1 MPFRTSRI
9 KVDARWRPV
18 VRGRKPDAP
27 EAGSPEPEA
36 EAPGARSPKPE
47 AYLSAL
53 KLLAARELSEAQI
66 RQRLARRE
74 HESDD
79 IDAAVARLKSE
90 RAIDDVRV
98 AGAIAQRET
107 AFRKRGKLRVQL
119 ALARAGIDR
128 GVAKR
133 AIDDTFG
140 QMDAGVLIE
149 AALAKRLHGRQ
160 TLKDQAEF
168 ARLYRYL
175 AGQGFD
181 ADEIRRTLT
190 AIRRKTKA

>member
-9 KVDARWRPV
+9 KVDARSRPI
-18 VRGRKPDAP
+18 VRGRKPDA
-27 EAGSPEPEA
+27 
-36 EAPGARSPKPE
+36 PE

-53 KLLAARELSEAQI
+53 KLLAARELSEAQV
-66 RQRLARRE
+66 RQRLVRRE
-74 HESDD
+74 HELDD

-98 AGAIAQRET
+98 AGAIARRET
-107 AFRKRGKLRVQL
+107 STRKRGKLRVQL

-128 GVAKR
+128 EIAKR

-149 AALAKRLHGRQ
+149 AALAKRLRGRQ
-160 TLKDQAEF
+160 TVTDHAEF

-181 ADEIRRTLT
+181 AEEIRRTLT
-190 AIRRKTKA
+190 AFRRRRP